1 MDKRYIRSFEV
12 GERELERED
21 LSTLVMRA
29 RASDLKTELGRLA
42 RVEGITARRLSGLI
56 ASGRVVIPHSALRT
70 EVLPVAIGEGMSVKV
85 NANIGTSIDIN
96 DVDEEMAKAEIAL
109 QSGAHT
115 LMDLSTG
122 KDADSLRKRLISD
135 LNCPLG
141 TVPIYDAALEAQRKD
156 GSYLEL
162 DEDRVFSSVEKHASD
177 GVDFLTLHAAVTK
190 TTVEAL
196 RKSERIL
203 GAVSRGGAF
212 IAASIIHS
220 GRENPL
226 YENYD
231 YLLDLAKEY
240 DFTISLGDGLR
251 PGCIHD
257 ASDRAQLEEL
267 TLSSELVAR
276 ARERGVQVMV
286 EGPGHVP
293 LDQIEANVRV
303 EKAACDGAP
312 FYVLG
317 PLPTDVAPGYDHITG
332 AIGGA
337 VAAWAGADF
346 LCVVTPAE
354 HLCLPTAED
363 VRQGVIAA
371 RIAAHCGEV
380 ARGKGR
386 DWDDAISRARKD
398 LDWKKHMELSVDKR
412 EFARRRSTRPSHDPR
427 VCSMCSDLCAI
438 KVLEDY
444 LRGA

>member
-1 MDKRYIRSFEV
+1 M
-12 GERELERED
+12 
-21 LSTLVMRA
+21 STLAMKA
-29 RASDLKTELGRLA
+29 RTDDLATELRHLA
-42 RVEGITARRLSGLI
+42 KAENISARKLSSLI
-56 ASGRVVIPHSALRT
+56 ATGRVVVLRSSLRAD
-70 EVLPVAIGEGMSVKV
+70 VVPVAIGEAMSVKV
-85 NANIGTSIDIN
+85 NANLGTSIDIS
-96 DVDEEMAKAEIAL
+96 DIDEEMAKARTAL
-109 QSGAHT
+109 ESGAHT

-122 KDADSLRKRLISD
+122 EDAGSLRRRLISEFT
-135 LNCPLG
+135 CPIG
-141 TVPIYDAALEAQRKD
+141 TVPIYDAALEARRKD
-156 GSYLEL
+156 GSYVEL
-162 DEDRVFSSVEKHASD
+162 DEDRIFSSVEKHASD

-190 TTVEAL
+190 KTVEAL
-196 RKSERIL
+196 RKSGRIL

-231 YLLDLAKEY
+231 YLLDLAAKY
-240 DFTISLGDGLR
+240 GFTISLGDGLR

-267 TLSSELVAR
+267 MLSSELVKR

-293 LDQIEANVRV
+293 LDQIEANVRI
-303 EKAACDGAP
+303 EKTVCDGAP

-317 PLPTDVAPGYDHITG
+317 PLPTDVGAGYDHITA

-354 HLCLPTAED
+354 HLCLPSVED

-380 ARGKGR
+380 ARGRGR
-386 DWDDAISRARKD
+386 DWDDSISRARKD
-398 LDWKKHMELSVDKR
+398 LDWRRVMELSVDR
-412 EFARRRSTRPSHDPR
+412 QESARRRSARPSHDPR

-438 KVLEDY
+438 KILDDY